1 MSIYQSFPEIIPD
14 APEIMET
21 FIAAVSADI
30 MFDVCQLIHCYLQES
45 DATCRRNAFLLLCT
59 IAPPKAHAYLC
70 SVLNE
75 VASMD
80 SLFHLAVIDFIRRS
94 VDDGNQ
100 HESKYVRLIFE
111 LLEAGSSTVR
121 YDAAITLTTFVQSPA
136 AIKGQ
141 LSTSFEYLLTNSLS

>member
-1 MSIYQSFPEIIPD
+1 
-14 APEIMET
+14 
-21 FIAAVSADI
+21 
-30 MFDVCQLIHCYLQES
+30 
-45 DATCRRNAFLLLCT
+45 
-59 IAPPKAHAYLC
+59 
-70 SVLNE
+70 
-75 VASMD
+75 MD

-94 VDDGNQ
+94 ADDGNQ

-141 LSTSFEYLLTNSLS
+141 LSSSFEYLLTNSLS